1 MRKNLS
7 HDSIRIKKPLKQ
19 SFRFSSE
26 LYGSDENL
34 PNQPDLHLTGIILCL
49 SLRKTFNS
57 NHSRLKKFSFFLIRS
72 LYIDSKRPSKLPKYP
87 KKRQYSKT
95 GKASLDFSAKKE
107 ISERSY
113 KKLLRVSVIFIN
125 HLKKE
130 FFLFKKF
137 TKRSKILYNLK
148 NRKFFKC
155 FEASFRLYFK
165 ILTTP
170 FPDYVKICAT
180 FEKYRIFQLI
190 DSFK

>member
-34 PNQPDLHLTGIILCL
+34 LNQPDLHLTGIILCL

-57 NHSRLKKFSFFLIRS
+57 NSSKLKKFSFFLIRS
-72 LYIDSKRPSKLPKYP
+72 LYLDSKRPSKLPKYP
-87 KKRQYSKT
+87 KNRKYSQT

-107 ISERSY
+107 ISKQGIE
-113 KKLLRVSVIFIN
+113 KLFRVSYIFMN
-125 HLKKE
+125 HLRKD
-130 FFLFKKF
+130 FFLFKNSAK
-137 TKRSKILYNLK
+137 KSKVLNILK
-148 NRKFFKC
+148 NQKFFKC
-155 FEASFRLYFK
+155 FAGSLRFYFK
-165 ILTTP
+165 ILIRP

-190 DSFK
+190 NTFK